1 MHIDLTFSYIY
12 VIKSMNHSSLSC
24 EQLIRLDVNHHVM
37 VTVCLP
43 PQSTLLAGAEM
54 SVELVSDFAELV
66 ATMPEQIDHTPQPD
80 TPPILAC
87 GDSSIATAALAM
99 LQVQQ
104 SYSLVLHIA
113 VVRVCL
119 AKS

>member
-1 MHIDLTFSYIY
+1 
-12 VIKSMNHSSLSC
+12 MNHSSLSC

-87 GDSSIATAALAM
+87 GDSSIASAALAM
-99 LQVQQ
+99 LQVW
-104 SYSLVLHIA
+104 LRTAVLFPRLTYCVLIDRGA
-113 VVRVCL
+113 
-119 AKS
+119 S

>member
-1 MHIDLTFSYIY
+1 
-12 VIKSMNHSSLSC
+12 
-24 EQLIRLDVNHHVM
+24 M

-43 PQSTLLAGAEM
+43 PQSTLLAGVEM

-99 LQVQQ
+99 LQVW
-104 SYSLVLHIA
+104 LRTVVLLPRLTYCVLIDRGA
-113 VVRVCL
+113 
-119 AKS
+119 S